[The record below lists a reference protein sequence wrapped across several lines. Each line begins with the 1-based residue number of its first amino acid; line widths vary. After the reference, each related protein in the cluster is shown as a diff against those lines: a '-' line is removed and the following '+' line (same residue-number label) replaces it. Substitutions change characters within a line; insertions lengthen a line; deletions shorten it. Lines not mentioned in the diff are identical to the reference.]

1 MKCSYEFDWKSYH
14 FRRRYVAGTSGSS
27 LGDLVRRLLQQ
38 RIIIREPCLS
48 VAVTNLTF
56 TFVQYSDLH
65 NNAIEGGFYLPKNVK
80 RMWVLIKCINITQ
93 MNSDKSY
100 NCWSQSSTWTMSVNY
115 ASLHGKRIW
124 TAASVNLHV
133 IIGGMFSWKDEMVY
147 DSIYKR
153 YRVIMQC
160 TRVTGLHDSLV
171 CVLAFF
177 FIVWLSRVYLWST
190 ALFCKIWGAGLC
202 RFLWAM
208 VVALLSA
215 SLLRGFVLSLAL
227 LGGIVL
233 RKARFVCSPLV
244 FEGVPV
250 SYETL
255 ESVLHQIY
263 KHLEVVDAPRFL
275 NLLLSVWMSDE
286 THLLVFDILP
296 SPPLPIHAAVL
307 CCFLFTFR

>member
-1 MKCSYEFDWKSYH
+1 
-14 FRRRYVAGTSGSS
+14 
-27 LGDLVRRLLQQ
+27 
-38 RIIIREPCLS
+38 
-48 VAVTNLTF
+48 
-56 TFVQYSDLH
+56 
-65 NNAIEGGFYLPKNVK
+65 
-80 RMWVLIKCINITQ
+80 
-93 MNSDKSY
+93 
-100 NCWSQSSTWTMSVNY
+100 
-115 ASLHGKRIW
+115 
-124 TAASVNLHV
+124 
-133 IIGGMFSWKDEMVY
+133 
-147 DSIYKR
+147 
-153 YRVIMQC
+153 
-160 TRVTGLHDSLV
+160 
-171 CVLAFF
+171 
-177 FIVWLSRVYLWST
+177 
-190 ALFCKIWGAGLC
+190 
-202 RFLWAM
+202 M